1 VQFLSE
7 IPKNYLDLFNLKSIP
22 ENLLLS
28 FFAHAFEA
36 NNLFAARAAC

>member
-1 VQFLSE
+1 LSG

-22 ENLLLS
+22 ENPLLS

-36 NNLFAARAAC
+36 DNWFAVTAAYW